1 MHLTL
6 GMRMLI
12 IVSLAGLGLAVT
24 AMLGLY
30 LSHQSLLAERT
41 ATSRAIADAAAGI
54 VQYYQGEEQAG
65 RLSRDTAQDLA
76 RKALAAMRYGSG
88 DYVFAIRTDS
98 WMEVHPTLGGQFG
111 RNVADPAVRK
121 VLTDIADLGQ
131 ARDRNQYD
139 YAFARAAGGEPVDK
153 ISSLVTMRP
162 WNWVVGTGLYIDDVK
177 AVFWREAMVQGG
189 LVVLTLLLVTGGGLL
204 IARSVTRPLEQLGQQ
219 IGQIADGQTALTVTG
234 TERRDEIGR
243 MARAVAVLREARER
257 ADQLDREKA
266 AAQTARTERQQRQ
279 EALITRFIG
288 SVDGVVSTLDNSAQ
302 SMHGEVATLAS
313 TADRTAG
320 RAATVASASDE
331 ASANVRAVAAAAEE
345 MHASIASIGAQV
357 SSTRSTTGKAV
368 TALAHSTSAIA
379 GLSNAAERIGEVVRL
394 IGDIAEQTNLLALN
408 ATIEAA
414 RAGEAGK
421 GFSVVASE
429 VKSLAAQT
437 ARATEEIH
445 TQAADIREGTANAVA
460 TINEI
465 GSIITFIDAATQE
478 VMAAVEQQSAATSEI
493 ARNVQ
498 QAATGTVEVS
508 ASIIDVSHA
517 AGQTGDAASSLTDV
531 AGAIGDQTRILRREV
546 DDFIRSMRAL

>member
-6 GMRMLI
+6 NARMLI
-12 IVSLAGLGLAVT
+12 IVSLAGLGLAIT
-24 AMLGLY
+24 AILGLY

-41 ATSRAIADAAAGI
+41 ATSRAIAESAAGI
-54 VQYYQGEEQAG
+54 VEYYQEEERAG
-65 RLSRDTAQDLA
+65 RLPRAVAQELA
-76 RKALAAMRYGSG
+76 RKALSAMRYGSG

-98 WMEVHPTLGGQFG
+98 GIEVHPSFAGQYG
-111 RNVADPAVRK
+111 RNISDAAVRK
-121 VLTDIADLGQ
+121 VLTDIAQLGES
-131 ARDRNQYD
+131 RDKAQYD
-139 YAFARAAGGEPVDK
+139 YAFPRAVGGEAVAK
-153 ISSLVTMRP
+153 ISSLVTVRP
-162 WNWVVGTGLYIDDVK
+162 WNWVVGTGLYIDDVE

-189 LVVLTLLLVTGGGLL
+189 LVGLTLLLVTGGGLL
-204 IARSVTRPLEQLGQQ
+204 IARSITRPLDRLGRQ
-219 IGQIADGQTALTVTG
+219 IGQIADGQTALSVAG
-234 TERRDEIGR
+234 TNRRDEIGR
-243 MARAVAVLREARER
+243 MARAVAILREAREH
-257 ADQLDREKA
+257 ADLLDREKA
-266 AAQTARTERQQRQ
+266 AAQADRAARQQQQ
-279 EALITRFIG
+279 EALISHFIE
-288 SVDGVVSTLDNSAQ
+288 SVDGVVSTLDQSAQ

-313 TADRTAG
+313 NADRTAG

-357 SSTRSTTGKAV
+357 TATRSTTHKAV
-368 TALAHSTSAIA
+368 EAVSHSTGAIA
-379 GLSNAAERIGEVVRL
+379 GLSDAADRIGEVVRL

-437 ARATEEIH
+437 AKATEEIH
-445 TQAADIREGTANAVA
+445 SQAADIRAGTASAVA

-498 QAATGTVEVS
+498 EAATGTIEVS
-508 ASIIDVSHA
+508 ASIVDVSHA
-517 AGQTGDAASSLTDV
+517 AGQTGAAANTLTSV
-531 AGAIGDQTRILRREV
+531 AGAIGDQTRILRQDV
-546 DDFIRSMRAL
+546 DGFIRSMRAL